1 MLNLVKVSST
11 VSSAHHMGFGL
22 NQPQPRKPIFPK
34 DKQVLRGKAH
44 RRPAPKRPL
53 AEVRSLIGQLFSRY
67 QDELLRYLLRMTV
80 NPAIAEEVAQ
90 EAYLR
95 LLRYA
100 RMPEKGRERSYLFT
114 TATRAAMDALR
125 VENRAGTAIP
135 PEESQ
140 GTLPMQGSDG
150 EPAAM
155 VNQALRSLT
164 PRCREVFL
172 LHRILGWRQTEIAQM
187 LDLSLSMVE
196 KHVARGARTMSEQLE
211 KPASGRARG
220 KSR

>member
-1 MLNLVKVSST
+1 MKVSST
-11 VSSAHHMGFGL
+11 VSSAHHTGFGL
-22 NQPQPRKPIFPK
+22 DQSQSRKSIFPEN
-34 DKQVLRGKAH
+34 KQNVRRKAH

-67 QDELLRYLLRMTV
+67 QDELLGYLLRMTD

-140 GTLPMQGSDG
+140 RNLPMQGSEG

-155 VNQALRSLT
+155 VHQALRSLT

-172 LHRILGWRQTEIAQM
+172 MHRILGWRQTEIAQI
-187 LDLSLSMVE
+187 LGLSLSMVE
-196 KHVARGARTMSEQLE
+196 KHVARGARTMGEQLE
-211 KPASGRARG
+211 QPASGRARG